1 MKKILSVVLVIALI
15 IGGFIAGTSFMDNKP
30 VQEAPSEETVPEMQT
45 GAFDTHSDD
54 GRTVVGISMP
64 DRLLQRWNRDGAFLR
79 SQFENNG
86 CEVMLRYANNLI
98 DTQIDDILT
107 MIGEGADLLV
117 IAAVDG
123 AALSDALEFARD
135 ANVPVIAYDRLIMDT
150 EVVDYYVSF
159 DNYKVGV
166 LQAQYLIDSL
176 KLEHSA
182 RTKYIEFVSGDPVDN
197 NARFFYNGAM
207 DTLKPYLEKGR
218 LVSRSG
224 QRDFYETSTAQ
235 WSTDLAQQRL
245 QIILN
250 SYYPDNSRLDAVLC
264 ANDSTALGAARAIEA
279 DYPGG
284 NTVAITGQDADIANI
299 YNILEGAQGMT
310 VFKALREESVV
321 TVALGLSMLKG
332 NDPGEKLI
340 ADNNWDFK
348 CSFNTTDYD
357 NGQKKVSSYLLEPIT
372 VTIDNMEELLFDTG
386 YYARN
391 SSGLIYAVK

>member
-1 MKKILSVVLVIALI
+1 MKKLLAVVVAIALVI
-15 IGGFIAGTSFMDNKP
+15 GCFVVGTTLANNEP
-30 VQEAPSEETVPEMQT
+30 VENTTVVETESEVMPDIK
-45 GAFDTHSDD
+45 DTHSDD

-64 DRLLQRWNRDGAFLR
+64 DRLLERWNRDGIFLR
-79 SQFENNG
+79 DQFEKDG
-86 CEVMLRYANNLI
+86 CEVKLSYANNLI

-107 MIGEGADLLV
+107 MIKEGADLLV

-123 AALSDALEFARD
+123 AALGDALDVAKK

-166 LQAQYLIDSL
+166 LQAEYLIRKL
-176 KLEHSA
+176 NLEHSG

-197 NARFFYNGAM
+197 NARYFYSGAM
-207 DTLKPYLEKGR
+207 DTLQPYIDKGK

-224 QRDFYETSTAQ
+224 QHDFYETSTSQ

-250 SYYPDNSRLDAVLC
+250 SYYPDKTRLDAVLC
-264 ANDSTALGAARAIEA
+264 ANDSTALGATRALEA
-279 DYPGG
+279 DYTGG
-284 NTVAITGQDADIANI
+284 NIVAVTGQDGDIANI
-299 YNILEGAQGMT
+299 YNIFAGTQGMT
-310 VFKALREESVV
+310 VFKALQEESVV
-321 TVALGLSMLKG
+321 TVALGRSLLKG
-332 NDPGEKLI
+332 DKPDESLI

-357 NGQKKVSSYLLEPIT
+357 NGQKVVSSYLLEPVA
-372 VTIDNMEELLFDTG
+372 VTAYNIEELLFDSG
-386 YYARN
+386 YYSRN